1 MPHQVDEPPR
11 VENAPDCTHILAMS
25 RPFGNEDDFVEDLP
39 DRPIPEHPN
48 LVTANGLALI
58 EAAFETARRA
68 YGEAQAAGDRAALAS
83 AGRDLRYWSAR
94 RASAQLVSIDPDN
107 DAVQFGTSVTI
118 VRDDGRE
125 QRFAIVGSDE
135 ADPAKGTISY
145 VSPLARALMGKR
157 VGDVIKT
164 GGGEAEITAI
174 QQR

>member
-1 MPHQVDEPPR
+1 MPLQVDEPPP
-11 VENAPDCTHILAMS
+11 VENAPDITHIPVMS
-25 RPFGNEDDFVEDLP
+25 RAFANEDDFVEGLP

-58 EAAFETARRA
+58 EAAFETARRD

-125 QRFAIVGSDE
+125 QCFAIVGSDE